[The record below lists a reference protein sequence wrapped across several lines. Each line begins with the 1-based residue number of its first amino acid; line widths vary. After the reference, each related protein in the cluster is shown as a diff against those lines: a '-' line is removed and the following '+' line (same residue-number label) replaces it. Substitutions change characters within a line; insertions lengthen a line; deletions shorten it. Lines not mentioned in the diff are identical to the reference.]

1 MTKAFKRLLLGL
13 IVAVGSSGIGAAENY
28 FLVSLPRQRDWA
40 LVYGSYVL
48 PLSKQEDI
56 DHARY
61 LISLGRAINDG
72 EGSQPLVVARVGA
85 GKDDINRDYIDPRF
99 PQWSWHVVEFL
110 RFADVVADWL
120 DGSPTQLEN
129 DPAWYM
135 GLDVRQGI
143 IGFGTVVRELGPV
156 PLYVSTLPEGHNLQ
170 IYWSGVG
177 TNYVYTLEWKESLA
191 STNWLAVPGA
201 SWPLKTNQFSLPLT
215 NAQARFYRVRVE
227 APTPADLSR

>member
-1 MTKAFKRLLLGL
+1 MTKAFKRLLLRL
-13 IVAVGSSGIGAAENY
+13 IVAVGSSGIGAAETNY

-40 LVYGSYVL
+40 LVYDSYVL

-61 LISLGRAINDG
+61 LISLGRAINDV

-110 RFADVVADWL
+110 GFGDVTADWL
-120 DGSPTQLEN
+120 DGSATELEN

-135 GLDVRQGI
+135 GLDVRRGI
-143 IGFGTVVRELGPV
+143 IGFWLYTVVKELGPV
-156 PLYVSTLPEGHNLQ
+156 ALYVSTFPEGHNLQ

-201 SWPLKTNQFSLPLT
+201 SWPLKTNQWTLPLT
-215 NAQARFYRVRVE
+215 NGPARFYRVRG
-227 APTPADLSR
+227 AASS